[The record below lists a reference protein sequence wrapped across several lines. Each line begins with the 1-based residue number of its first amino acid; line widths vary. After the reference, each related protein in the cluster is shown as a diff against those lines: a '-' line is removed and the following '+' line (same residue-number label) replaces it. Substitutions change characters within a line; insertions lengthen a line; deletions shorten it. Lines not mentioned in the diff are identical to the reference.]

1 MLIGHAVQMQ
11 GTGPELVERE
21 PALATLRDLLGS
33 LSRRRGQTVL
43 VTGPAA
49 SGRSAL
55 LRAFAEEAAATGAS
69 VLTSAGSPAE
79 SRLPFELVHQLLPGL
94 RLADG
99 ALDHAPSTQSAG
111 ASGADAARA
120 VHRTVARLARTAP
133 VVLVVDDVHHSDRE
147 SLDCLLYAVRR
158 LERAPVMIVV
168 SEPEQPVPGVPSVS
182 SALIPHRSCTRL
194 RIGPLSVDGI
204 RTLATHRVG
213 AVQARRLAPRLKLLT
228 GGNPLLVHA
237 LLDDSGDDGC
247 ACGQTDGVG
256 DDGAGGTG
264 SGEVVGSGEACGGT
278 RFHDAVLTCLDRCG
292 PGAADV
298 ARALALIDTP
308 ATAQLIGE
316 VTRMTTESVG
326 QAVTAL
332 STSGVIEN
340 FRFRHPGARSAVLAS
355 VPYERHRAL
364 RLRVA
369 ELLHRRGARPAEVAR
384 HLLRCGEVGA
394 PWACQVL
401 EAAAEAAMA
410 DDDIDHAV
418 NCLRHAHMSAVDT
431 VRRTTSRIKMVQA
444 EWCRD
449 PELSQRH
456 LKDLIGQVRQ
466 GGVAEEALTPLVKQ
480 AVWHGAPGIAEE
492 LLDRLRLGTGAVC
505 PSEAAERQFTH
516 LWAASVYPSL
526 LRTVPQT
533 PVGRRRDSGPLLG
546 RMDRPLRAA
555 GALLDVLK
563 PGGHDAAVAD
573 ADQLLETVYPAGRE
587 REVFRVAVLALE
599 TLLYAGRAERAA
611 RWSERLLDSSGDSQG
626 RTWLALLSWTAAE
639 AALRQGDLPTAA
651 ERAREALKLI
661 PQASWGVAVGL
672 PLSCLVAAQTGMGD
686 FPAAAEQLAQPV
698 PDAMFRSRYGL
709 HYLYA
714 RGGHALATGRP
725 DAALT
730 DFQFCGDLM
739 CEWGIDSP
747 GLFPW
752 RLGAAR
758 AWHDKGR
765 TERARRLVNDQMT
778 RLGTDGSRTRGAAL
792 RLLAAA
798 SPVRQRR
805 TMLQESAEILQACGD
820 RLEAAYTLAD
830 LSRVESELREH
841 RRAWVLARKALQLA
855 RACGAGPLAESLLP
869 GARPKDAVPMA
880 VPPDAAAL
888 TPGERRVASLAA
900 DGYTNREIA
909 QRLYITGST
918 VEQHLTKVYR
928 KLSIRRRDELPT
940 DL

>member
-11 GTGPELVERE
+11 GTVPELVERE
-21 PALATLRDLLGS
+21 TVLATLRHLLGS
-33 LSRRRGQTVL
+33 LSRRRGHTVL
-43 VTGPAA
+43 VTGPTA

-55 LRAFAEEAAATGAS
+55 LRAFAEEAAAAGAS

-79 SRLPFELVHQLLPGL
+79 SRLPFELVNQLLPGL
-94 RLADG
+94 RPTDG
-99 ALDHAPSTQSAG
+99 AAEHPMPAQPAG
-111 ASGADAARA
+111 TSGADAARE
-120 VHRTVARLARTAP
+120 VHRSVARLARTAP
-133 VVLVVDDVHHSDRE
+133 VVLVVDDVQHGDRE

-182 SALIPHRSCTRL
+182 SALLPHRRCTRL
-194 RIGPLSVDGI
+194 RVGPLSVDGI

-213 AVQARRLAPRLKLLT
+213 AVEARRLAPRLKLLT

-237 LLDDSGDDGC
+237 LLDDGGGCGEVDRAGAGDECGDGDGAAGRAGTGETAGPGEGC
-247 ACGQTDGVG
+247 A
-256 DDGAGGTG
+256 
-264 SGEVVGSGEACGGT
+264 GT

-316 VTRMTTESVG
+316 ITRMTPESVG

-332 STSGVIEN
+332 RTSGVIEN

-401 EAAAEAAMA
+401 ESAAEAAMA

-418 NCLRHAHMSAVDT
+418 NCLRHAHLSAVDT

-449 PELSQRH
+449 PEPSQRH

-466 GGVAEEALTPLVKQ
+466 GGVAEEALPSLVKQ
-480 AVWHGAPGIAEE
+480 MIWHGIPGIAEE
-492 LLDRLRLGTGAVC
+492 LLDRLRLDTGAVC

-533 PVGRRRDSGPLLG
+533 PVGRRRDSG
-546 RMDRPLRAA
+546 PLRAA

-611 RWSERLLDSSGDSQG
+611 RWSERLLDSSGDSP
-626 RTWLALLSWTAAE
+626 
-639 AALRQGDLPTAA
+639 PTSCS
-651 ERAREALKLI
+651 AR
-661 PQASWGVAVGL
+661 
-672 PLSCLVAAQTGMGD
+672 
-686 FPAAAEQLAQPV
+686 
-698 PDAMFRSRYGL
+698 
-709 HYLYA
+709 
-714 RGGHALATGRP
+714 RP
-725 DAALT
+725 
-730 DFQFCGDLM
+730 
-739 CEWGIDSP
+739 SP
-747 GLFPW
+747 GTGCP
-752 RLGAAR
+752 
-758 AWHDKGR
+758 
-765 TERARRLVNDQMT
+765 
-778 RLGTDGSRTRGAAL
+778 
-792 RLLAAA
+792 
-798 SPVRQRR
+798 RR
-805 TMLQESAEILQACGD
+805 TP
-820 RLEAAYTLAD
+820 
-830 LSRVESELREH
+830 
-841 RRAWVLARKALQLA
+841 
-855 RACGAGPLAESLLP
+855 AGCS
-869 GARPKDAVPMA
+869 
-880 VPPDAAAL
+880 
-888 TPGERRVASLAA
+888 
-900 DGYTNREIA
+900 
-909 QRLYITGST
+909 
-918 VEQHLTKVYR
+918 
-928 KLSIRRRDELPT
+928 
-940 DL
+940 